1 MIADGFLVGTGAGIV
16 GPSPTPVS
24 GKAAR
29 PGDGCGGVSRLPPYN
44 WLSLSVGCAV
54 ALARQGPMIAV
65 YEWQAGP
72 EILLQIATDALRN
85 FVKFSLTLAKRE
97 V

>member
-1 MIADGFLVGTGAGIV
+1 M
-16 GPSPTPVS
+16 
-24 GKAAR
+24 
-29 PGDGCGGVSRLPPYN
+29 
-44 WLSLSVGCAV
+44 SVGCAV

-65 YEWQAGP
+65 YEWYTGP
-72 EILLQIATDALRN
+72 EILLQIATDALGN